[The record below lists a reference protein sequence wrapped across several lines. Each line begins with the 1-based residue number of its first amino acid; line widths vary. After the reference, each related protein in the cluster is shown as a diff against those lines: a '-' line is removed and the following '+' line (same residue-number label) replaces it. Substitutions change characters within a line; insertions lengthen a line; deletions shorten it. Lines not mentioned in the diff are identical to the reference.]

1 MYPACSPGE
10 QGAALRGRNGESN
23 AARENSERAEYR
35 EQPAAP
41 SKMARIAGTH
51 GVFVCLGDCHRRVLA
66 GTLDSLS
73 AGAAY
78 WWFVRIYSVSAVCR
92 AGSKA
97 VCLCGCAPGRWNLS
111 QSAINLSSW
120 SARFAA
126 ATS

>member
-10 QGAALRGRNGESN
+10 QDTTLIDRNGESN
-23 AARENSERAEYR
+23 AAQENSEQAKHR
-35 EQPAAP
+35 EQPIAP

-51 GVFVCLGDCHRRVLA
+51 GVYICLGDCHRRVLA

-73 AGAAY
+73 SVAAY
-78 WWFVRIYSVSAVCR
+78 WWFVRIYGVSAVCR

-97 VCLCGCAPGRWNLS
+97 VCLCGCAPGGWNLS
-111 QSAINLSSW
+111 QPAINLSSW